1 MLMRRSIRYQ
11 AAVVLDEHLLLL
23 KVLDRQTGERFWLFP
38 GGGREAGETA
48 EQCVEREVWE
58 ETHLR
63 VAVTRF
69 LFEVPDIP
77 AGSYDWLRTY
87 LCIVQAGTARPGIEP
102 EVDGEGQPIIQDIG
116 WFHLRRP
123 ETWDALLREDEIT
136 YRMLQQVRAA
146 LGHVS

>member
-77 AGSYDWLRTY
+77 EGSYDWLRTY
-87 LCIVQAGTARPGIEP
+87 LCEVQAGTARPGIEP

-123 ETWDALLREDEIT
+123 ETWDGLLREDEIT
-136 YRMLQQVRAA
+136 YRMLQQVRAV